1 MTDLKEVIVEGE
13 QQKNA
18 DLVIE
23 VEDVEQ
29 ENVLASKHLEIGA
42 GLLNAAPF
50 SPAPRG
56 DASAASLRIGT
67 DGSPSSPMKSTD
79 GGSPGLRLGSMS
91 LTDAVKIKQ
100 LAKSAKKDP
109 AKKDGESSD
118 ESEEKRENQLSFE
131 EYKAMRE
138 EKKKLMQVYNSP

>member
-1 MTDLKEVIVEGE
+1 MTDLKEVIEEGE

-29 ENVLASKHLEIGA
+29 ENVLARKNLEIGA
-42 GLLNAAPF
+42 ALLNAAPL
-50 SPAPRG
+50 SPGPRG
-56 DASAASLRIGT
+56 DASAASLRVGT
-67 DGSPSSPMKSTD
+67 EGSPSSPMKSTD
-79 GGSPGLRLGSMS
+79 GGSPGLRLGSMTIS
-91 LTDAVKIKQ
+91 DAVGIKQ
-100 LAKSAKKDP
+100 LAKNARKDT